1 MFGVGCELG
10 IDCAE
15 NDVTKWYWRPFYLDE
30 DHDSY
35 GTGEIINFECWGNFE
50 NSGYSLDEMSF
61 NKLDCEDLNYDINPD
76 AKEICGNGIDED
88 CDGKDLSCNNK

>member
-35 GTGEIINFECWGNFE
+35 GTGEIINFD
-50 NSGYSLDEMSF
+50 SGQRLAWSTP
-61 NKLDCEDLNYDINPD
+61 DIINI
-76 AKEICGNGIDED
+76 KE
-88 CDGKDLSCNNK
+88 